1 MQTTDWLAT
10 AQRLQALA
18 QTGLEY
24 TTNPFDIE
32 RYEEMRAIS
41 VRMVQALAA
50 EPLALDKITNLFAG
64 ETGYQTPKV
73 DVRVV
78 LFRGTQEV
86 LMVQEKMDGNRW
98 TLPGGWADVGLT
110 PFEVAEKEAVEET
123 GLQVRAV
130 RLLALF
136 DKKVHPHPPQPWYIY
151 KCFVLCEIVGGEL
164 LATTTETSGVRWV
177 QETEIPDLALSVDR
191 NTASQ
196 LATLFEFARQPDK
209 PTLCD

>member
-1 MQTTDWLAT
+1 METTEWLAT

-24 TTNPFDIE
+24 ANNPFDTE
-32 RYEEMRAIS
+32 RYEEIRALS

-73 DVRVV
+73 DVRAV
-78 LFRGTQEV
+78 LFRGTNEV
-86 LMVQEKMDGNRW
+86 LLVQEKIDGNRW

-110 PFEVAEKEAVEET
+110 PFEVAEKETHEET

-136 DKKVHPHPPQPWYIY
+136 DKKKHPHPPQPWYIY
-151 KCFVLCEIVGGEL
+151 KCFVLCEIVGGAL
-164 LATTTETSGVRWV
+164 QAATPETNGARWV
-177 QETEIPDLALSVDR
+177 SETEIPHLALSVDR
-191 NTASQ
+191 TTTSQ